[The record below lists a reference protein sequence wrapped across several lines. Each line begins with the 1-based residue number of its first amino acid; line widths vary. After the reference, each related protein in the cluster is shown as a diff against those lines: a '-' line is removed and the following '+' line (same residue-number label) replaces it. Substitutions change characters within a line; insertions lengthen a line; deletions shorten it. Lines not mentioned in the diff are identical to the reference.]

1 MKKILSIIM
10 LCIICSLSLVVMASA
25 AMPENQIEP
34 LYENLSSA
42 TLDIGYYDGTT
53 GLVTAT
59 ATRKAGTT
67 KMVGVVDVYQWI
79 NNDWEFVTSFAKE
92 STRNSLVISEE
103 FSAQQGQQ
111 YKAIFTI
118 SAIDATLTEV
128 DVLECVKTYN

>member
-1 MKKILSIIM
+1 MKKILSIIL
-10 LCIICSLSLVVMASA
+10 LCIICLLSFVVMASA
-25 AMPENQIEP
+25 AMPENQVEP
-34 LYENLSSA
+34 LYENLSSV
-42 TLDIGYYDGTT
+42 TLQMGFSDGV
-53 GLVTAT
+53 GLVNAT
-59 ATRKAGTT
+59 ATRQAGTT